1 MSYSWDLEQEK
12 PKCPRKTSMSPSTI
26 EPSDSYTVLAG
37 SERVAL
43 VVPKEFL
50 CRGSEYFIGAC
61 STSWQRGESKT
72 VTVEDVRPTTMRVYL
87 RWKETRKVKLEYEDL
102 IDSKGP
108 THDDVEEEDE
118 WQEGYSPS
126 AEREVLR
133 AYLWLYVA
141 CDAFLDDDA
150 KNAVMDSIV
159 ELCWPSE
166 EEYISNPNDYVLSS
180 SPEFI
185 HYIWENTDAESK
197 LREFLLDT
205 CVGELTAEQLGNAA
219 RYPSDFADELAVLR
233 TVVRENKA
241 KELYAKKAK
250 PCSYHD
256 HRKAEREKQK
266 QTEAHER
273 RYGSR
278 QEWADVMVART
289 LLRGKTMFTTR
300 AQIEAYEA
308 TIAEYEAAQK
318 IRNEKYELTP
328 K

>member
-1 MSYSWDLEQEK
+1 MSYSWDREQGK
-12 PKCPRKTSMSPSTI
+12 PKCPRKTSTSLPTTES
-26 EPSDSYTVLAG
+26 SDTYTVLVGA
-37 SERVAL
+37 EREAL
-43 VVPKEFL
+43 IAPKDVL
-50 CRGSEYFIGAC
+50 CRGSKYLTAAC
-61 STSWQRGESKT
+61 STSWQHGENKT

-87 RWKETRKVKLEYEDL
+87 RWKNTGRVRLEYEDL
-102 IDSKGP
+102 VDASGP
-108 THDDVEEEDE
+108 VHDDMDGEDE

-133 AYLWLYVA
+133 AYIWLYVA

-180 SPEFI
+180 N
-185 HYIWENTDAESK
+185 NTDAESK
-197 LREFLLDT
+197 LREFLLDN
-205 CVGELTAEQLGNAA
+205 CVGELTAEQLEDTR
-219 RYPSDFADELAVLR
+219 RYPSDFADGLAVLR
-233 TVVRENKA
+233 TIIQDDKT
-241 KELYAKKAK
+241 KGLYAKKAK

-256 HRKAEREKQK
+256 HRKVEREKQK

-278 QEWADVMVART
+278 QEWADVMVARCQ
-289 LLRGKTMFTTR
+289 LRGKTMFTTR

-318 IRNEKYELTP
+318 IRNEKYGLTP